1 MRHMSAIKWSSK
13 KPADDLNGLEPMLEH
28 FMDPQ
33 PEDVV
38 VIAIARR
45 SARHLPDG
53 DDPFPEV
60 RFARVEPV
68 LDEAQKTTV
77 LGILEQAYQARVH
90 DEALDLGDVD
100 DDARGEG
107 F

>member
-1 MRHMSAIKWSSK
+1 MSAIKWSAK
-13 KPADDLNGLEPMLEH
+13 KPADDLNGLEDLLEH

-68 LDEAQKTTV
+68 LSEEDKVTV
-77 LGILEQAYQARVH
+77 LGILERAYQARAH
-90 DEALDLGDVD
+90 DEALDLPEAD
-100 DDARGEG
+100 D
-107 F
+107 

>member
-1 MRHMSAIKWSSK
+1 MSAIKWSAK
-13 KPADDLNGLEPMLEH
+13 KPADDLNGLEDLLEH

-38 VIAIARR
+38 AITIVRR
-45 SARHLPDG
+45 SARHLPDA

-68 LDEAQKTTV
+68 LSEEDKVTV
-77 LGILEQAYQARVH
+77 LGILERAYQARAH
-90 DEALDLGDVD
+90 DEALDLGEVD
-100 DDARGEG
+100 D
-107 F
+107 

>member
-1 MRHMSAIKWSSK
+1 MSAIKWSAK
-13 KPADDLNGLEPMLEH
+13 KPADDLNGLEDLLEH

-68 LDEAQKTTV
+68 LSEEDKVTV
-77 LGILEQAYQARVH
+77 LGILERAYQARAH
-90 DEALDLGDVD
+90 DEALDLGEID
-100 DDARGEG
+100 DDGRGAVL
-107 F
+107 